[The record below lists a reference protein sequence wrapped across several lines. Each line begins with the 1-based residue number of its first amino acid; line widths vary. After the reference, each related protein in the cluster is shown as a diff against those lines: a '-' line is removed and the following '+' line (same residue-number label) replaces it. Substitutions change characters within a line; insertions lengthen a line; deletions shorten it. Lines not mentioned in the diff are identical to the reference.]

1 MKVKTSCI
9 GDIFPLLTIVY
20 FKIPGPSFT
29 KWHKRNFTAPFL
41 KRGRHFLGHFR
52 PKFESLLP
60 TKLRAIDRRCHVMS
74 TNWYFDLSRVFT
86 PKLVLEDEMAGRLTA
101 QSKEV
106 VASVSEDERQK
117 DRRTQV
123 TGVLGRAASA

>member
-1 MKVKTSCI
+1 MQFSV
-9 GDIFPLLTIVY
+9 PVIVY

-29 KWHKRNFTAPFL
+29 KWHKLNFKAPFL

-74 TNWYFDLSRVFT
+74 TNYFDLSRVFT
-86 PKLVLEDEMAGRLTA
+86 PKLVLEMAGRLTA

-106 VASVSEDERQK
+106 ISSVSEDERQK
-117 DRRTQV
+117 GRRIQV
-123 TGVLGRAASA
+123 TDVLGRAASA